1 MNADEEKY
9 VFKFRFSKTKIVLA
23 PAPASPP
30 APSAPSGGVMK
41 LSAENIDPIGLGG
54 LKSETKID
62 F

>member
-9 VFKFRFSKTKIVLA
+9 VFKSRFSKKKIVLA

-30 APSAPSGGVMK
+30 APSGGVMK

-54 LKSETKID
+54 LESETKID

>member
-1 MNADEEKY
+1 MLMRKSM
-9 VFKFRFSKTKIVLA
+9 FSNPDFQKKIVLA

-30 APSAPSGGVMK
+30 APSGEVMK

-54 LKSETKID
+54 LMSETKID

>member
-9 VFKFRFSKTKIVLA
+9 VFKSRFSKKKMLA

-30 APSAPSGGVMK
+30 APSGGVMK

-54 LKSETKID
+54 LKSKTKID